1 MYLLTNDINVNEL
14 PPMFEADKELFK
26 YLPNNNL
33 KIEGERRNAGKFIA
47 FISPQNVQITY

>member
-1 MYLLTNDINVNEL
+1 VYLLTNDINVNEL

-33 KIEGERRNAGKFIA
+33 KIEGVRRNAGKFIA
-47 FISPQNVQITY
+47 FISPQNV